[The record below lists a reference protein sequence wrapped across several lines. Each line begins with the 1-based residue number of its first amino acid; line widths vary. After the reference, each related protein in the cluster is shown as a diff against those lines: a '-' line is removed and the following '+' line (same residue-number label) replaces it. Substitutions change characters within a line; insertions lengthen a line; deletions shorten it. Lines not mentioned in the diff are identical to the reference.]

1 MERLKI
7 RNSKKIEGMINAYI
21 QNSDEGRYAFR
32 LCSLKMLLNDPDCS
46 AEKLSKIMT
55 ASPRSIA
62 KWVHKINE
70 SGDIEQLRDKARPG
84 RSSRLSEV
92 QMKQIRG
99 AISIPPRDS
108 GIDANLWDGKT
119 LSHYVKRTFGVD
131 LQVRQCQRLFQKLG
145 FSLRRPRTV
154 VAKAD
159 PAAKRVFKKTPVN
172 S

>member
-1 MERLKI
+1 MEKLKI
-7 RNSKKIEGMINAYI
+7 RNSKKIERMINAYI

-46 AEKLSKIMT
+46 VEKLSKIMT
-55 ASPRSIA
+55 ASPRSLA

-70 SGDIEQLRDKARPG
+70 GGDIELLRDKARPG
-84 RSSRLSEV
+84 RSSRLSDIQLNEV
-92 QMKQIRG
+92 RA
-99 AISIPPRDS
+99 AISTPPRHS

-119 LSHYVKRTFGVD
+119 LSYYVKRTFGVD

-159 PAAKRVFKKTPVN
+159 PAAKRAFKKTSVYP
-172 S
+172 